1 MLGGVRAC
9 RAVWAAGVATGVA
22 LVGKVASVAGSPAAQ
37 SGVAVASAVTFTAT
51 ASGVATVAIAFAF
64 TADAAAAVSGVTE
77 ANAVKLPTPSAAHS
91 K

>member
-1 MLGGVRAC
+1 MPVADIL
-9 RAVWAAGVATGVA
+9 AVTVTAAVSG
-22 LVGKVASVAGSPAAQ
+22 
-37 SGVAVASAVTFTAT
+37 GVAVASEVTFTAT

-77 ANAVKLPTPSAAHS
+77 ANAVKLSTPSAAHS